1 MTLVWL
7 ESWDDTEN
15 QTYLDTRLA
24 GRGSSSGGGMASTNG
39 GRHGG
44 NAAVGGGASGTQFAR
59 TGFPAAATYVSGQ
72 NMRQSGTTID
82 GTGNH
87 AMIFTLGA
95 VDQMTLRWVEVS
107 TNSEEYRLE
116 VRRGGLAGSVL
127 ATMTQALHRGA
138 WHYIEFKVLADATV
152 GTYEVKIDG
161 TTVLSDTALDTTGAG
176 SPNIDGHE
184 WAMHP
189 NAETCDIYVL
199 NGLGGSNDDFLGHVY
214 VEGLRP
220 TGNGNQNDWTGV
232 SGTNFANVD
241 EPGTGSLNTDHNQT
255 STATDVDLY
264 GYPDLVRIKGTG
276 ATLPGVQVITH
287 MALALA
293 GSENMA
299 NTHRSGGLEADAA
312 TQVVDTTTQRTRE
325 DVLET
330 NVAESAAWTVAKI
343 NAAEFGVEMKA

>member
-1 MTLVWL
+1 MTIVYL
-7 ESWDDTEN
+7 ESWDDFEN
-15 QTYLDTRLA
+15 QTWLDTRLA
-24 GRGSSSGGGMASTNG
+24 GRGSSSGTGISISTN

-44 NAAVGGGASGTQFAR
+44 LAATGGSGSGTQFAR
-59 TGFPAAATYVSGQ
+59 TGFPTAATYVSGQ
-72 NMRQSGTTID
+72 NFRQSGATID
-82 GTGNH
+82 GSANH

-116 VRRGGLAGSVL
+116 VRRGGLTGTIL

-152 GTYEVKIDG
+152 GTYEVKVDG
-161 TTVLSDTALDTTGAG
+161 TTVLSATGQDTTGGG

-189 NAETCDIYVL
+189 SGESDDIYVL
-199 NGLGGSNDDFLGHVY
+199 NGLGGVNDDFLSHIY

-220 TGNGNQNDWTGV
+220 NGAGNQTDWTGV
-232 SGTNFANVD
+232 SGANFANVD
-241 EPGTGSLNTDHNQT
+241 EPGTGSLGTAHNQT

-264 GYPDLVRIKGTG
+264 AYPSLIRIKG
-276 ATLPGVQVITH
+276 ASVSIPAVQQITH
-287 MALALA
+287 MALAAA

-299 NTHRSGGLEADAA
+299 NTFRSDTSEHDGT

-325 DVLET
+325 DTWET
-330 NVAESAAWTVAKI
+330 NLAESVAWNVADI
-343 NAAEFGVEMKA
+343 NAAEFGVEKIA